1 MPKHQHKLLQI
12 FKKYR
17 REKGPVLIAL
27 LSTKDQF
34 AEYSWRILTNS
45 NVMNAIVV
53 WTVKMKPLSFFF
65 LGEKLYLIAFIR
77 LSIKS
82 FFVTM
87 WTLKLLVLLREE
99 LHGKALKHPGK
110 RQDKL

>member
-1 MPKHQHKLLQI
+1 MSLCVPKHQHKLLQI

-65 LGEKLYLIAFIR
+65 FRGEIVLNCLHK
-77 LSIKS
+77 IKH
-82 FFVTM
+82 
-87 WTLKLLVLLREE
+87 KELLCNNVDTQTF
-99 LHGKALKHPGK
+99 GFA
-110 RQDKL
+110 